1 MALREYRQFT
11 ATYSYVHPCAASG
24 APDTLRGADQGHAY
38 HTASARMGAVVSG
51 DEVHDARRG
60 IFWMY
65 DDILDVYGAELGV
78 YGIAVY
84 ALLCRRANAR
94 ATCWPSLN
102 GIARDLNTSRPTVVK
117 ALDALEAHG
126 LIQRTTRRDTKG
138 GHSSTLYTILEV
150 PPLVKEVNNPLVKEV
165 NNPSKRA
172 LPPLVKKIDTKDN
185 TTEGRHNEGR
195 QKGSNKTESAAARRR
210 EGYEWLFDQ

>member
-1 MALREYRQFT
+1 
-11 ATYSYVHPCAASG
+11 
-24 APDTLRGADQGHAY
+24 
-38 HTASARMGAVVSG
+38 MGAVVSG

-102 GIARDLNTSRPTVVK
+102 GIARDLNTSRHGSQSSGRPRSPRAYTTH
-117 ALDALEAHG
+117 DEARY
-126 LIQRTTRRDTKG
+126 QRR
-138 GHSSTLYTILEV
+138 
-150 PPLVKEVNNPLVKEV
+150 P
-165 NNPSKRA
+165 
-172 LPPLVKKIDTKDN
+172 
-185 TTEGRHNEGR
+185 
-195 QKGSNKTESAAARRR
+195 
-210 EGYEWLFDQ
+210 LFDAVHAFGGATPC

>member
-1 MALREYRQFT
+1 
-11 ATYSYVHPCAASG
+11 
-24 APDTLRGADQGHAY
+24 
-38 HTASARMGAVVSG
+38 VSG

-60 IFWMY
+60 VFWMY
-65 DDILDVYGAELGV
+65 DDILDVYGAKLGV

-126 LIQRTTRRDTKG
+126 LIRRTTRRDPKG
-138 GHSSTLYTILEV
+138 GHSSTLYTLLEV
-150 PPLVKEVNNPLVKEV
+150 PPLVKEI

-172 LPPLVKKIDTKDN
+172 LPPLVKEIDTKED
-185 TTEGRHNEGR
+185 TIEGRHNEGR
-195 QKGSNKTESAAARRR
+195 RTGPKKKESDADRRR
-210 EGYEWLFDQ
+210 EGYDWLFDR

>member
-1 MALREYRQFT
+1 
-11 ATYSYVHPCAASG
+11 
-24 APDTLRGADQGHAY
+24 
-38 HTASARMGAVVSG
+38 MGAVVSG

-94 ATCWPSLN
+94 ATYWPSLN

-126 LIQRTTRRDTKG
+126 LIRRTTRRDPKG
-138 GHSSTLYTILEV
+138 GHSSTLYTLLEV
-150 PPLVKEVNNPLVKEV
+150 APLVKEI

-172 LPPLVKKIDTKDN
+172 LPPLVKEIYTKEDTMK
-185 TTEGRHNEGR
+185 EGEQGQRRKNRTPTAGER
-195 QKGSNKTESAAARRR
+195 ATIGSSTGEAFASSRRR
-210 EGYEWLFDQ
+210 RRGVVPPRTAVGIKSSCARFNDA